1 MEWFWNITNRV
12 LAIIGYETSWSLIKD
27 LFYNPGSYEPFA
39 SWANYEV
46 RWDIVLILTFTVAL
60 IIYLLAESVTSKS
73 EEMSRIRTEVK
84 KYILFNRDHPGDH
97 LIRSMTYS
105 FFGAYS
111 KRIEIE
117 LRRSIL
123 VRLFLGKDYQELSRM
138 YRELKE
144 I

>member
-1 MEWFWNITNRV
+1 MKIF
-12 LAIIGYETSWSLIKD
+12 GYELD
-27 LFYNPGSYEPFA
+27 LADFFSNPSGYEPFA

-46 RWDIVLILTFTVAL
+46 RWDIVLVLTFVVAL

-73 EEMSRIRTEVK
+73 EEMSRIRTEVE
-84 KYILFNRDHPGDH
+84 KYILLNRDRHRNRPGDH
-97 LIRSMTYS
+97 FIRSITHG
-105 FFGAYS
+105 FFGIYS

-123 VRLFLGKDYQELSRM
+123 VRLFLRKEYRELSRM